1 VSTAACRSCADSQR
15 PSRQPLKW
23 RQFGRKRN
31 RGVSHYLG
39 HYRSAAHPDSRRG
52 RFGKDYAGRR
62 ICSASLPVRKNPA
75 VMPPTKLSVGTA
87 PNLVRLSTELSSF
100 VADSFSQ
107 KICSTLRRGTTLYLR
122 EELPMFARILTLSD
136 CSLIHSE
143 TSSDP
148 AVTVPTNPS
157 RSRILV
163 LDPVLSRLL
172 YFGAFAFILLS
183 HSHL

>member
-1 VSTAACRSCADSQR
+1 MLADEYARRAASSQESCR
-15 PSRQPLKW
+15 
-23 RQFGRKRN
+23 
-31 RGVSHYLG
+31 H
-39 HYRSAAHPDSRRG
+39 
-52 RFGKDYAGRR
+52 
-62 ICSASLPVRKNPA
+62 A
-75 VMPPTKLSVGTA
+75 VDEVISGTA

-122 EELPMFARILTLSD
+122 EELPMFARIPTLSD

-143 TSSDP
+143 TSPDP
-148 AVTVPTNPS
+148 AVTVPTNLS

-172 YFGAFAFILLS
+172 YFGAFAFFLLS